1 MVDMSQP
8 YYQNFVVQICQK
20 IAINP
25 FFEALIIFVIIIN
38 TACLAMDKFPE
49 LDEAII
55 QVLAQLNLGFT
66 AIFTVEVILKMV
78 GLGVREFVKEK
89 FNQFDLAIVIVSIVE
104 MQIYG
109 DENDSGVF
117 SACRAF
123 RLFKIFKLF
132 KVGDLRI
139 LIDSIAFTMTTI
151 SDYVILLLLFIYVF
165 TLLGMS
171 FFAGKLKFDEH
182 DKYVP
187 PSATDDILFQVFED
201 ED

>member
-1 MVDMSQP
+1 MVDMSLP
-8 YYQNFVVQICQK
+8 YYQNLLVQICQK

-55 QVLAQLNLGFT
+55 QVLAQANFVFT
-66 AIFTVEVILKMV
+66 GIFTLEVILKMI
-78 GLGVREFVKEK
+78 GLGVREFLKEQ
-89 FNQFDLAIVIVSIVE
+89 FNKFDLVIVLVSIVE
-104 MQIYG
+104 MQGFNG
-109 DENDSGVF
+109 DDDGSGVF
-117 SACRAF
+117 SAFRAF

-165 TLLGMS
+165 ALLGMS
-171 FFAGKLKFDEH
+171 FFAGKLKFDDH
-182 DKYVP
+182 D
-187 PSATDDILFQVFED
+187 
-201 ED
+201 